1 MVGMVNKFINIF
13 WNICEKPVRF
23 NSRTKYDLELDSY
36 LVNYSGDECI
46 IEKLSTNLRR
56 IRMESIGLFEEVKEK
71 NKDDIENFLKV
82 EFARKCSAYE
92 KKRRKNKDLPTIEEI
107 FTKVDLTLLLQ
118 LSIFDIVD
126 KYLLALEMKEQEP
139 LSPIDYYPEARKL
152 NRHFI
157 IHVGG
162 TNTGKTYHS
171 IKRLKE
177 VWSGVYLGPLRLLAF
192 EVQENLMS
200 AGVKCSMVTGEER
213 KIIQGANHISST
225 VEMLNLKE
233 HYDVAVIDECQ
244 MIADKWRGGHWVKA
258 ILGVLS
264 EEVHLCT
271 APEALDLLKELIEL
285 CEDTYEVVEHK
296 RTVPLVFK
304 GLSKNFDFKKDVRK
318 GDALV
323 VFSRKSVLRLAAE
336 LENAGK
342 KASVIYGALPYDTRK
357 LQMERFLNGETE
369 VVVATDA
376 IGMGLNLPIKR
387 IIFMEG
393 DKFDG
398 ETRRR
403 LEPEEIKQIAGRAG
417 RMGMYDIGIVSSFE
431 CKDLIKESLNFE
443 IPQIRQCY
451 LNFPEKL
458 LDLNAD
464 IESILQRWYAQNT
477 NSFFYKQEISELMTS
492 LEYLKKLDMSKYEK
506 HQVCTIAFDEDIQDL
521 RNLWYHYC
529 QQYLNGE
536 PLDKPEVV
544 DKDLFKMEI
553 SYKALDL
560 YYGFAQKMHLPFD
573 EDWVYYTK
581 LDLSYRINQEILKT
595 LKTNHKKCR
604 RCGRN
609 LPWNF
614 TFNICQECFDALNK
628 KRNKFYS

>member
-1 MVGMVNKFINIF
+1 MVNKFLNVF
-13 WNICEKPVRF
+13 WNICEKPVKF
-23 NSRTKYDLELDSY
+23 NSRTRYDLELDSY
-36 LVNYSGDECI
+36 LNLADTNECA
-46 IEKLSTNLRR
+46 IEHLSVNLRR
-56 IRMESIGLFEEVKEK
+56 IRMESVGLYEEVKEK
-71 NKDDIENFLKV
+71 NKEQIEVFLKK
-82 EFARKCSAYE
+82 EFARKCKIYE
-92 KKRRKNKDLPTIEEI
+92 KKRLKNKDLPTIADI
-107 FTKVDLTLLLQ
+107 FSKVDLSLLLQ
-118 LSIFDIVD
+118 LSIFEIVD

-152 NRHFI
+152 HRHFI

-177 VWSGVYLGPLRLLAF
+177 VYSGVYLGPLRLLAF
-192 EVQENLMS
+192 EIQENLTA
-200 AGVKCSMVTGEER
+200 AGIKCSMVTGEER
-213 KIIQGANHISST
+213 KIVVGASHISST

-233 HYDVAVIDECQ
+233 YYDVAVIDECQ
-244 MIADKWRGGHWVKA
+244 MISDKWRGGHWVKA

-271 APEALDLLKELIEL
+271 APEALDLLKSLIEL
-285 CEDTYEVVEHK
+285 CGDSYEVIEHK

-304 GLSKNFDFKKDVRK
+304 GLSKNFDLKRDVCK

-323 VFSRKSVLRLAAE
+323 VFSRKSVLRIAAE
-336 LENAGK
+336 LEKVGR

-357 LQMERFLNGETE
+357 LQMERFLTGETE

-398 ETRRR
+398 ESRRR

-431 CKDLIKESLNFE
+431 CKELIKESLDFE
-443 IPQIRQCY
+443 IPQIKQCY

-464 IESILQRWYAQNT
+464 IESILRRWYAQNT
-477 NSFFYKQEISELMTS
+477 NSFFYKQEISELLTS
-492 LEYLKKLDMSKYEK
+492 LEYLSKLDMSKYEK
-506 HQVCTIAFDEDIQDL
+506 YQVCTIAFDEDIQDL
-521 RNLWYHYC
+521 RNLWYQYC
-529 QQYLNGE
+529 IQYLKGE
-536 PLDKPEVV
+536 PLDKPVIE
-544 DKDLFKMEI
+544 DKDLFRMEI

-560 YYGFAQKMHLPFD
+560 YYGFSQKMHLPFD

-581 LDLSYRINQEILKT
+581 LDLSYRINQEILRT
-595 LKTNHKKCR
+595 LRTNHKKCR
-604 RCGRN
+604 RCGKN

-614 TFNICQECFDALNK
+614 SFNICEECFDTLNM
-628 KRNKFYS
+628 KRKKFYKD

>member
-1 MVGMVNKFINIF
+1 
-13 WNICEKPVRF
+13 
-23 NSRTKYDLELDSY
+23 
-36 LVNYSGDECI
+36 
-46 IEKLSTNLRR
+46 
-56 IRMESIGLFEEVKEK
+56 
-71 NKDDIENFLKV
+71 
-82 EFARKCSAYE
+82 
-92 KKRRKNKDLPTIEEI
+92 
-107 FTKVDLTLLLQ
+107 
-118 LSIFDIVD
+118 
-126 KYLLALEMKEQEP
+126 
-139 LSPIDYYPEARKL
+139 
-152 NRHFI
+152 
-157 IHVGG
+157 
-162 TNTGKTYHS
+162 
-171 IKRLKE
+171 
-177 VWSGVYLGPLRLLAF
+177 
-192 EVQENLMS
+192 
-200 AGVKCSMVTGEER
+200 
-213 KIIQGANHISST
+213 
-225 VEMLNLKE
+225 
-233 HYDVAVIDECQ
+233 
-244 MIADKWRGGHWVKA
+244 
-258 ILGVLS
+258 
-264 EEVHLCT
+264 
-271 APEALDLLKELIEL
+271 
-285 CEDTYEVVEHK
+285 
-296 RTVPLVFK
+296 
-304 GLSKNFDFKKDVRK
+304 
-318 GDALV
+318 
-323 VFSRKSVLRLAAE
+323 
-336 LENAGK
+336 
-342 KASVIYGALPYDTRK
+342 
-357 LQMERFLNGETE
+357 
-369 VVVATDA
+369 
-376 IGMGLNLPIKR
+376 
-387 IIFMEG
+387 MEG

-506 HQVCTIAFDEDIQDL
+506 YQVCTIAFDEDIQDL

-536 PLDKPEVV
+536 SLDKPEVV

-614 TFNICQECFDALNK
+614 TFNICQECFDTLNK